1 MAHIKTAISI
11 REPLFQ
17 QVEAIASELK
27 ISRSRV
33 FVLAVEEFLKRYN
46 NQQLLEEI
54 NRAHDDLPD
63 ENEELYQVKARQ
75 QQRNLLEGEW

>member
-1 MAHIKTAISI
+1 MTNIKTAISI

-17 QVEAIASELK
+17 QIEAIASDLN

-46 NQQLLEEI
+46 NQQLLKEI
-54 NRAHDDLPD
+54 NDAYDDLPD
-63 ENEELYQVKARQ
+63 ESEELYRVKRRQ